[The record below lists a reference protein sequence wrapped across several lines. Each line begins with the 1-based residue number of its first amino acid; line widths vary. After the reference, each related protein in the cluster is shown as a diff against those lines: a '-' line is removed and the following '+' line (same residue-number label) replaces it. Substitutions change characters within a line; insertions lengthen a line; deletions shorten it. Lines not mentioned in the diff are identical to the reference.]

1 MSADDDLLIDSILD
15 GQQHNACPLVA
26 EIVALDDDAVRSVE
40 KPIGVD
46 SHSYRRRAAKRAYE
60 NLLFQRAAEKQ
71 IGRMPDEG
79 ETIHMVVSAAYRTVD
94 LIPAWLAL
102 KAPEPIEQLYVA
114 TLSFNRECLDLI
126 LELFDAG
133 KVRAFALVISVYDR
147 ANDPGRFQ
155 YAKEQLQRRGC
166 RITAMQ
172 NHCKVITALFADGTG
187 YTAEGSANLRSH
199 STTENVALTNDAGLF
214 RFHEAWMEEGLAIPD
229 KEPSTAPAADKPARS
244 GFSQRRAGLGVLT
257 CTRDRQNRE
266 KIITWKMSA
275 TGEDETE
282 TARYADALA
291 ALVEKALSV
300 RPPGTVLTIPPQG
313 ASWPGQYYARLLAR
327 RVANRLRMPL
337 VELLERHERKLHHGR
352 RDSLSQ
358 DSYTVNMAVPAA
370 VVLDDLITT
379 GKTMSLSLDALRA
392 AETPAWGFALNGS

>member
-1 MSADDDLLIDSILD
+1 M
-15 GQQHNACPLVA
+15 
-26 EIVALDDDAVRSVE
+26 
-40 KPIGVD
+40 
-46 SHSYRRRAAKRAYE
+46 
-60 NLLFQRAAEKQ
+60 
-71 IGRMPDEG
+71 
-79 ETIHMVVSAAYRTVD
+79 
-94 LIPAWLAL
+94 
-102 KAPEPIEQLYVA
+102 KAPEPIERLYVA

-133 KVRAFALVISVYDR
+133 KVKNFALVISVYDR

-166 RITAMQ
+166 RIMAMQ

-214 RFHEAWMEEGLAIPD
+214 RFHEAWMEEGLAIPE

-257 CTRDRQNRE
+257 VTRDRQNRE
-266 KIITWKMSA
+266 KMIAWKMNA

-291 ALVEKALSV
+291 ALVEKALPV

-313 ASWPGQYYARLLAR
+313 AAGQGSTTPGCWPAGLRIGWGCHWSNSWSVPTASCTTGGEIRLPR
-327 RVANRLRMPL
+327 IRIR
-337 VELLERHERKLHHGR
+337 
-352 RDSLSQ
+352 
-358 DSYTVNMAVPAA
+358 VNMAVPAA
-370 VVLDDLITT
+370 VVIDDLITT